1 MEIQDSNPQSS
12 ISRIGYSKCPENFKM
27 FTKRGI
33 SANAP
38 GTFARHHFASL
49 ALLIFGF
56 GLFAFIGIADEM
68 LEGDT
73 LRLDRWVL
81 LALRSPGDPGD
92 PLGPAWVEEMFRD
105 FTALGGIGVLS
116 LLTLISIGYLWLQDL
131 RRIALF
137 LLLAILG
144 GLLLSLA
151 LKTGFDRPRP
161 ELVSHGSM
169 IYTSSFP
176 SGHSML
182 AAVVYLTG
190 GALLAVVHTARR
202 VRIYLISCA
211 VLATLLVGASRVYL
225 GVHWPSDVLA
235 GWAAG
240 AAWAA
245 ACLLSAHWLQQRGR
259 IEGVKSGPAP

>member
-1 MEIQDSNPQSS
+1 MYTNQ
-12 ISRIGYSKCPENFKM
+12 
-27 FTKRGI
+27 GI
-33 SANAP
+33 SANDP

-49 ALLIFGF
+49 ALLIL
-56 GLFAFIGIADEM
+56 GLGVFAFIGIADEM

-73 LRLDRWVL
+73 TRLDQWLL
-81 LALRSPGDPGD
+81 LALRASGDPGN

-105 FTALGGIGVLS
+105 FTALGGIGVLG
-116 LLTLISIGYLWLQDL
+116 LLTLTSVGYLWLQGL

-151 LKTGFDRPRP
+151 LKSGFDRPRP
-161 ELVSHGSM
+161 DLVSHGSM
-169 IYTSSFP
+169 VYTSSFP

-190 GALLAVVHTARR
+190 GALLAVVHAARR
-202 VRIYLISCA
+202 VRVYLIGCA
-211 VLATLLVGASRVYL
+211 VLATLLVGVSRVYL

-245 ACLLSAHWLQQRGR
+245 ACWLAAHWLQQSGR
-259 IEGVKSGPAP
+259 IEGGTASPATSVPE

>member
-1 MEIQDSNPQSS
+1 
-12 ISRIGYSKCPENFKM
+12 M
-27 FTKRGI
+27 FIRHGV
-33 SANAP
+33 SANYR

-49 ALLIFGF
+49 ALLVLGT

-73 LRLDRWVL
+73 LRLDRWLL
-81 LALRSPGDPGD
+81 LALRASGDPGD
-92 PLGPAWVEEMFRD
+92 PLGPPWLEEMFRD

-116 LLTLISIGYLWLQDL
+116 LLTLVSVGYLWLQGL
-131 RRIALF
+131 RRVALF

-161 ELVSHGSM
+161 DLVSHGSM

-202 VRIYLISCA
+202 ARVYLIGCA
-211 VLATLLVGASRVYL
+211 VLATLLVGVSRVYL

-245 ACLLSAHWLQQRGR
+245 ACWLAAHWLQQGGR
-259 IEGVKSGPAP
+259 IEGAVDSPA

>member
-1 MEIQDSNPQSS
+1 MSNKQTTA
-12 ISRIGYSKCPENFKM
+12 
-27 FTKRGI
+27 FTSPR
-33 SANAP
+33 P
-38 GTFARHHFASL
+38 FALHHLTSV
-49 ALLIFGF
+49 ALLILGL
-56 GLFAFIGIADEM
+56 GLFTFIGIADEV

-73 LRLDRWVL
+73 LRFDRWLL
-81 LALRSPGDPGD
+81 LALRAPGDPGD
-92 PLGPAWVEEMFRD
+92 PLGPAWAEEMFRD

-116 LLTLISIGYLWLQDL
+116 LLTLASVGYLWLQGL
-131 RRIALF
+131 RRVAGFVLT
-137 LLLAILG
+137 AILG

-161 ELVSHGSM
+161 DLVSHGSM
-169 IYTSSFP
+169 VYTSSFP

-190 GALLAVVHTARR
+190 GALLAVVHSARR
-202 VRIYLISCA
+202 VRVYLIGCS
-211 VLATLLVGASRVYL
+211 VLATLLVGVSRVYL

-245 ACLLSAHWLQQRGR
+245 ACWLAAHWLQERGR
-259 IEGVKSGPAP
+259 IERGTASPGD

>member
-1 MEIQDSNPQSS
+1 MTTRPTASVASPV
-12 ISRIGYSKCPENFKM
+12 R
-27 FTKRGI
+27 
-33 SANAP
+33 
-38 GTFARHHFASL
+38 FAQHHWTSL
-49 ALLIFGF
+49 ALLILGL
-56 GLFAFIGIADEM
+56 GLFAFLSIAGEV

-73 LRLDRWVL
+73 MRFDRWLL
-81 LALRSPGDPGD
+81 LALREPGNPGE
-92 PLGPAWVEEMFRD
+92 PLGPPWLEEMFRD
-105 FTALGGIGVLS
+105 FTALGGIAVLS
-116 LLTLISIGYLWLQDL
+116 MLTVSSAGYLWLLGL

-137 LLLAILG
+137 VLSAILG

-161 ELVSHGSM
+161 ELVSHGAQ

-190 GALLAVVHTARR
+190 GALLAVVHGRR
-202 VRIYLISCA
+202 CVRIYLIGWS
-211 VLATLLVGASRVYL
+211 VLATLLVGISRVYL

-245 ACLLSAHWLQQRGR
+245 ACWLTAQWLQERGH
-259 IEGVKSGPAP
+259 IELGAG

>member
-1 MEIQDSNPQSS
+1 MSADQ
-12 ISRIGYSKCPENFKM
+12 RIA
-27 FTKRGI
+27 
-33 SANAP
+33 ANST
-38 GTFARHHFASL
+38 GQFALHHFASL
-49 ALLIFGF
+49 ALLILGL
-56 GLFAFIGIADEM
+56 GLFAFIGVADEV

-73 LRLDRWVL
+73 MRFDRWLL
-81 LALRSPGDPGD
+81 LALRAPGNPGD

-116 LLTLISIGYLWLQDL
+116 LLTLASVGYLWLQGL

-137 LLLAILG
+137 VLLAILG
-144 GLLLSLA
+144 GLLLGLA

-161 ELVSHGSM
+161 DLVSHGSM

-182 AAVVYLTG
+182 SAVVYLTG
-190 GALLAVVHTARR
+190 GALLAVVHPARR
-202 VRIYLISCA
+202 VRAYLIGCA
-211 VLATLLVGASRVYL
+211 VLATVLVGVSRVYL

-240 AAWAA
+240 ASWAA
-245 ACLLSAHWLQQRGR
+245 ACWLVAQWLQLGER
-259 IEGVKSGPAP
+259 IEGGAARPGA